1 MNKFYDHESG
11 RTLKERP
18 EAYILDKVF
27 DPEYFSE
34 LKKSLALIKENN
46 VLPYTLE
53 LGRSGIN
60 TLDKSFG
67 ANVLNEAFDKVVA
80 TARSIFGQD
89 VKPTYALWVAYRG
102 FRASLPRHID
112 DNACTYT
119 IDLCMSYETQWPIC
133 IEGKELLLEPNQAA
147 VYYGEDQYH
156 WRGEFPSPLK
166 NEVQMI
172 FFHFAEPD
180 HWFFTKGPEHKQEI
194 VRIKEEHMRK
204 NGIII

>member
-1 MNKFYDHESG
+1 MNKFYDHQSG
-11 RTLKERP
+11 RTLQERP

-34 LKKSLALIKENN
+34 LKESFALIRESN
-46 VLPYTLE
+46 VLPYNLE

-60 TLDKSFG
+60 TIDKDVG
-67 ANVLNEAFDKVVA
+67 TDVLNSAFDEVSAK
-80 TARSIFGQD
+80 ARSIFGQD

-102 FRASLPRHID
+102 FRANLPRHID

-119 IDLCMSYETQWPIC
+119 IDLCMSYETQWPIY
-133 IEGKELLLEPNQAA
+133 IEGQEILLEPNQAV

-172 FFHFAEPD
+172 FFHFAEPN
-180 HWFFTKGPEHKQEI
+180 HWFFTEGPQHKQEI
-194 VRIKEEHMRK
+194 VRIKEAHQKK
-204 NGIII
+204 NGIK